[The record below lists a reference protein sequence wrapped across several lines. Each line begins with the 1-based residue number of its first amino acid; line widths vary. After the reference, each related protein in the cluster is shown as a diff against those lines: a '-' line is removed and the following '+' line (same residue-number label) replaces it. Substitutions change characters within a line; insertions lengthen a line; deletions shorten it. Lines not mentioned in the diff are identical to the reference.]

1 MRNVFRRTS
10 LPALAALT
18 LALAP
23 ALALGQANGKLQ
35 IHHVNVGQGDGVLL
49 ISPLGQTALFD
60 TGNYLSCTG
69 IKNYLQGLGITV
81 VDYHFASHYHS
92 DHIGCIDDLAAIG
105 ITIGTQG
112 YDRGSSYSSGVY
124 TAYVN
129 TLGSKRATIAKN
141 QTITLDAG
149 SANPVLLKCVDLNG
163 AGVYSPSGSDEN
175 AKSLV
180 MKVTYGNFDEVIGGD
195 LTGDGSTDVETTVG
209 PATGDV
215 EVYKVHHHGSLYSS
229 NDNWLDATLPEVAI
243 IQVGNNSYGH
253 PTADALGRMHAH
265 GTYTYWTQTG
275 SGASPNGTWDTV
287 AGGTIVVEADPG
299 PGAAYTVSGPGF
311 DDTFYND
318 GVAPPIETT
327 EVAEGIVLTKG
338 SITVGDYTR
347 LAANDASRVSISA
360 GVTGGQYLTDWYGT
374 VTLDHPPL
382 NLAITYDGNYT
393 VSRTQTL
400 YLWNWTTSAWV
411 QIDQATVSTTDV
423 TRTWSTGSPGNYVNA
438 SRQVRLRVATNT
450 RNSSFTCR
458 GDYMAFTYDYTPG
471 TLPRPVER
479 ALALGAPARALHP
492 ELPLVAYA
500 SAPASPAAVVAD
512 ARPAARDAHLTVGG
526 AEQPLAALRSA
537 EARWSTGGATLTWTV
552 PSDEHV
558 DGFNVYRESSAGL
571 SFVGNESSLETAE
584 GIATFRFV
592 DASAADATVYWL
604 GARGCSGPETL
615 IGPLRLARAASGS
628 ASVDFALRAAPN
640 PAAAAT
646 TLRFTVPFDTRGR
659 LDLYDVT
666 GRRIA
671 TPYAGALKAGA
682 HEIAWDLAGASGR
695 VSPGVYFARLEAAGR
710 TVLARVTVTER

>member
-23 ALALGQANGKLQ
+23 ALALAQANGKLQ
-35 IHHVNVGQGDGVLL
+35 IHHVNVGQGDGILL
-49 ISPLGQTALFD
+49 ISPLGETALFD
-60 TGNYLSCTG
+60 NGNYLSCTG

-105 ITIGTQG
+105 ITIGTAG
-112 YDRGSSYSSGVY
+112 YDRGYSYSSGVY
-124 TAYVN
+124 TAYTT
-129 TLGSKRATIAKN
+129 TLGNKRQTIAKD
-141 QTITLDAG
+141 QVITLDAG
-149 SANPVLLKCVDLNG
+149 SANPVQLKCVNLNG

-180 MKVTYGNFDEVIGGD
+180 MKVSYGNFDEVIGGD
-195 LTGDGSTDVETTVG
+195 LTGDGSTDVETTIG
-209 PATGDV
+209 PQAGDV
-215 EVYKVHHHGSLYSS
+215 EVYKVHHHGSLYST

-253 PTADALGRMHAH
+253 PTGEALGRMHAH
-265 GTYTYWTQTG
+265 GVYTYWTQTG

-311 DDTFYND
+311 TDTHYND
-318 GVAPPIETT
+318 GALPPIETT
-327 EVAEGIVLTKG
+327 EVAEGITLIKG

-360 GVTGGQYLTDWYGT
+360 GVLGGKYLTDWYGT

-411 QIDQATVSTTDV
+411 QIDQATVSTSDV
-423 TRTWSTGSPGNYVNA
+423 TRTWSTGSPGAYVSA
-438 SRQVRLRVATNT
+438 SREVRLRVATNN

-458 GDYMAFTYDYTPG
+458 GDWMAFTYDYQPG
-471 TLPRPVER
+471 TLPRPIER
-479 ALALGAPARALHP
+479 GLALGAPAVTLHP
-492 ELPLVAYA
+492 ELPLAAYA
-500 SAPASPAAVVAD
+500 SAPSAPVAD

-526 AEQPLAALRSA
+526 AERPLAALRSA
-537 EARWSTGGATLTWTV
+537 EARWASGRATLTWTV

-558 DGFNVYRESSAGL
+558 DGFNVYRESADGL
-571 SFVGNESSLETAE
+571 AFVGNESSLETAE
-584 GIATFRFV
+584 GVATFGFV
-592 DASAADATVYWL
+592 DASAAGATTYWL

-615 IGPLRLARAASGS
+615 IGPLRLAPGAPATS
-628 ASVDFALRAAPN
+628 ASVDLALRAAPN
-640 PAAAAT
+640 PAAATT
-646 TLRFTVPFDTRGR
+646 TLRFAVPFDTRGR
-659 LDLYDVT
+659 LDFYDVT

-671 TPYAGALKAGA
+671 TPFAGTLKAGA

-695 VSPGVYFARLEAAGR
+695 VPAGVYFARLEAAGR
-710 TVLARVTVTER
+710 TMLTRVTIVER